1 MICLITNPTH
11 EAINMIL
18 KIEYF
23 SNKNEVPHRPPPSN
37 STQVGT
43 DSKFREYKESKK
55 YSASNHR
62 QAKIV

>member
-1 MICLITNPTH
+1 
-11 EAINMIL
+11 MIL